1 MPGFDALVFRFVD
14 SAEEALAAFQA
25 GECQLVANQSGL
37 IEFQAD
43 LMQGAV
49 DGGLRIYQ
57 SENKAWEQLSFGI
70 DSRDSSRTLLADP
83 KLRQTIAGCID
94 REKISS
100 NRLDVDQ
107 IVDDFFP
114 PGQSMLDDLELTYS
128 YQPAESGLVLKELGW
143 IDTDGDRRLD
153 TRTVDS
159 DGDRRIDT
167 ETRYYYLKQLAV
179 EKGNYTDPRGFNYAE
194 TDVDM
199 DGVGDIFE
207 EYTDIGW
214 KTVNQSLLYRYE
226 PSS

>member
-1 MPGFDALVFRFVD
+1 LRARRWLAIAIAIGLAL
-14 SAEEALAAFQA
+14 LAALLTIPRRHVQPA
-25 GECQLVANQSGL
+25 A
-37 IEFQAD
+37 
-43 LMQGAV
+43 
-49 DGGLRIYQ
+49 
-57 SENKAWEQLSFGI
+57 EQ
-70 DSRDSSRTLLADP
+70 RHLLATHDYDGDGRP
-83 KLRQTIAGCID
+83 DCWDYDTDGDSQPDLWVEKSTDSTPDGPIAITVVKKDRNGDGKPDWIEETRSLPGSDKTPFKSISEDQDYDGQID
-94 REKISS
+94 
-100 NRLDVDQ
+100 
-107 IVDDFFP
+107 
-114 PGQSMLDDLELTYS
+114 YS
-128 YQPAESGLVLKELGW
+128 AVYWKGRKGRVVKW